1 RPESIDPADTPNLA
15 HLRDAGVDF
24 TDNHST
30 YPTFTMTNSASFATG
45 AFPDATDYY
54 GNVIWQ
60 PGASGKDAAGK
71 PVDFRQPVFTED
83 YPILDAR
90 KQPRSQLLAV
100 ETLFAAAQAAGIVT
114 LSVGKNGAAYLHD
127 TGRGGMLIDE
137 KTVLPLALAS
147 ELQAAGVALPASAP
161 NAYAQGELVL
171 GASNGNPIDFKPVQK
186 LKDGISSDPT
196 DESGSPYKA
205 ALAHMVNAYLG
216 HALPS
221 KNPRL
226 TMVWLRDPDT
236 TEHNYGI
243 GTANWHDALKANDR
257 LLGQIIAKLESLGRR
272 DATDVIVVADHG
284 HSNVSGPLDV
294 FPLRAVRS
302 GASGDVDPHGH
313 SASGMVRLADLLRRA
328 GFTAF

>member
-1 RPESIDPADTPNLA
+1 
-15 HLRDAGVDF
+15 
-24 TDNHST
+24 
-30 YPTFTMTNSASFATG
+30 
-45 AFPDATDYY
+45 
-54 GNVIWQ
+54 
-60 PGASGKDAAGK
+60 
-71 PVDFRQPVFTED
+71 
-83 YPILDAR
+83 
-90 KQPRSQLLAV
+90 
-100 ETLFAAAQAAGIVT
+100 
-114 LSVGKNGAAYLHD
+114 
-127 TGRGGMLIDE
+127 
-137 KTVLPLALAS
+137 
-147 ELQAAGVALPASAP
+147 
-161 NAYAQGELVL
+161 
-171 GASNGNPIDFKPVQK
+171 
-186 LKDGISSDPT
+186 
-196 DESGSPYKA
+196 
-205 ALAHMVNAYLG
+205 LG

-328 GFTAF
+328 GFTAFDGLGCTNLPVAMGIRGRDNAPVYPAKTDDEGSVCGKQGQAYQA